1 MFYGS
6 SPICMLVFAYVYGV
20 APHPHI
26 YSACTREESPAL
38 GGLRSEKKKKKLT
51 IKSDGY
57 N

>member
-26 YSACTREESPAL
+26 AL
-38 GGLRSEKKKKKLT
+38 AGGRKAPLSVDSDRKKKKK
-51 IKSDGY
+51 K